1 MQAHDGLFKI
11 SETIHRSRMT
21 QSARSTGLRQETE
34 NEIGLIDPT
43 PFFFFRH
50 ANVRPGSVG
59 GNKVFAYPR
68 KTGASETQC
77 RGIL

>member
-1 MQAHDGLFKI
+1 
-11 SETIHRSRMT
+11 MT

-34 NEIGLIDPT
+34 NEIGLTDPT
-43 PFFFFRH
+43 PFFFRH

-59 GNKVFAYPR
+59 GNKVFVYLR
-68 KTGASETQC
+68 KTGASETQY